1 MKTALYAAAAALG
14 VVAMAPAASAT
25 DLSYALVQDGD
36 SYTANYGHAGLAGAF
51 NDSITFTP
59 SVGDSLADITL
70 VQAGTGLTAISF
82 SELTLD
88 GIDLLPS
95 LVSNPGGSVLLL
107 TGYALAAGEH
117 VLTIGGTAGG
127 NASYGGTVNFALGS
141 AVPEPATWAMM
152 LVGVAAIGMTMRR
165 RSPVTRVAFS

>member
-25 DLSYALVQDGD
+25 DLSYALVQSGD
-36 SYTANYGHAGLAGAF
+36 SYTAGYGNAGLSGSF
-51 NDSITFTP
+51 NDVITFTP
-59 SVGDSLADITL
+59 SIADALADITL
-70 VQAGTGLTAISF
+70 IQAGSGLGAISF

-88 GIDLLPS
+88 GIDLLPFLTTS
-95 LVSNPGGSVLLL
+95 VSSNVLVL
-107 TGYALAAGEH
+107 TDYALAAGEH

-127 NASYGGTVNFALGS
+127 NASYSGTVNFGLSS

-165 RSPVTRVAFS
+165 RSHVTRVAFS

>member
-1 MKTALYAAAAALG
+1 MKKTLYAAAAALG

-25 DLSYALVQDGD
+25 DLSIALVQSGD
-36 SYTANYGHAGLAGAF
+36 SYTADYGNAGLANAF
-51 NDSITFTP
+51 SDTITFTP
-59 SVGDSLADITL
+59 AIADALADITL
-70 VQAGTGLTAISF
+70 IQAGTGLSAITF

-95 LVSNPGGSVLLL
+95 LTAIPGSNVLVL

-117 VLTIGGTAGG
+117 VLTVGGTAGG
-127 NASYGGTVNFALGS
+127 NASYSGTVNFALGA

-152 LVGVAAIGMTMRR
+152 VVGVAAIGMTLRR
-165 RSPVTRVAFS
+165 RSHVTRIAFS